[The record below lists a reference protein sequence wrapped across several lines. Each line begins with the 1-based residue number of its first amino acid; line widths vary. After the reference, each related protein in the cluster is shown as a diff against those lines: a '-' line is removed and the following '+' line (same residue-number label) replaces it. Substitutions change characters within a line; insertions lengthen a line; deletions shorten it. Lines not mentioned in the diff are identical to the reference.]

1 MRGNLRFLSTW
12 NILGCPFD
20 APYICHKHDRIRRCN
35 DENMIRLLN
44 TSAYPIDRSSDNGE
58 HLMVSCFQEAFSF
71 RDVPYLLDKWR
82 SISIDTLFNLP
93 PASLNMA
100 FVYECMLIVTGIL
113 HRPFLRPDKTTGKW
127 KLHSIQSEIYNST
140 ESMITYKYGMGMDGE
155 SISSA
160 KPFQMLIDSGL
171 LILSNWKPVE
181 YAFVAYNNQPNSV
194 FSFCTEKFSNKG
206 MLYAYWSNQM
216 KDVGTLVVN
225 THITTESRCK
235 QCMELRELSRLI
247 YKLRGKYKNDTKYLE
262 IYVVGDF
269 NIECDDPFL
278 NDVMLEELQF
288 ERLTDY
294 VENENDAMENNID
307 HIFRWSNWDREQTDS
322 VQQQTVNPPV
332 LIQNH
337 TKKIMLSD
345 HPWRAI
351 VL

>member
-71 RDVPYLLDKWR
+71 RDVPYLFDKWR
-82 SISIDTLFNLP
+82 AISIETLFSLP

-100 FVYECMLIVTGIL
+100 FVYECMILVAGIL
-113 HRPFLRPDKTTGKW
+113 HRPFQRPNQTTGKW
-127 KLHSIQSEIYNST
+127 KLHSLQSGIFNST
-140 ESMITYKYGMGMDGE
+140 QSMITYKYGIGMDGE

-160 KPFQMLIDSGL
+160 KPFQMLVDSGL
-171 LILSNWKPVE
+171 LILANWKPIE
-181 YAFVAYNNQPNSV
+181 YAFVAYNNQPNSIL
-194 FSFCTEKFSNKG
+194 SFCEEQLANKG
-206 MLYAYWSNQM
+206 MLYAYWRNHM

-225 THITTESRCK
+225 THITTQSRWK
-235 QCMELRELSRLI
+235 QYMELRELSCLI
-247 YKLRGKYKNDTKYLE
+247 YKLREKYKNDTKYLE
-262 IYVVGDF
+262 IYVVGDL
-269 NIECDDPFL
+269 NIECNDSFL
-278 NDVMLEELQF
+278 NDVMVEELQF
-288 ERLTDY
+288 ELLTDY
-294 VENENDAMENNID
+294 VQNEMQNNID
-307 HIFRWSNWDREQTDS
+307 NIFRWSNWGREQTVS
-322 VQQQTVNPPV
+322 VQQHTVNPPM

-345 HPWRAI
+345 HAWRGI